1 MEYLNNL
8 KDLFYH
14 ELQDLYD
21 AEQQLIIAL
30 PRMAAA
36 ADSQDLREAFND
48 HLSETRN
55 HLARLDKAFTKL
67 GTVKTGVTCEAMKG
81 LIKEVDSIID
91 TYGDPKVKDAALIGA
106 AQRVE
111 HYEIAAYGT
120 ARTFAEELDL
130 SDIADLLQDTLDE
143 EADADE
149 HLTDLAEGNWLEEGI
164 NEEATA

>member
-36 ADSQDLREAFND
+36 ADSHDLREAFND

-55 HLARLDKAFTKL
+55 HLVRLDKAFTKL

-81 LIKEVDSIID
+81 LIKEADSIID

-130 SDIADLLQDTLDE
+130 NDIADLLQDTLDE